1 MYPSC
6 NGLNITGSA
15 VYDMVGLLG
24 MPSVSPLASWR
35 MTDDSITVENL
46 IVETVAPWDGR
57 RVPVTL
63 IGGYL
68 GAGKTTAIN
77 EFLHRTD
84 RPVAVLV
91 NDVGEIN
98 VDSALIKRRHGD
110 TLELTDGCVC
120 CSLAE
125 GLANAF
131 DSLRARDHAPDH
143 VVLELSGVADPARV
157 APWADSDGFRLD
169 GIVVLIDAEQFLDRL
184 DDDRTSAFV
193 ANQLRAADLFV
204 ITKTDIADEARIVA
218 VEERLTALQPEVP
231 IRRGRSAQDA
241 GALLDAGTRRPGGVA
256 ATPAAQLFDPHTV
269 ETRTLPT
276 PVSPDELDAL
286 LDSLPP
292 GTVRAKG
299 VALSTDGNRLLVQQV
314 GRRRR
319 VTPLP
324 QAEDQEPTDLIVIR
338 L

>member
-1 MYPSC
+1 
-6 NGLNITGSA
+6 
-15 VYDMVGLLG
+15 
-24 MPSVSPLASWR
+24 
-35 MTDDSITVENL
+35 MTDDSL
-46 IVETVAPWDGR
+46 IVETFAPWDGR

-77 EFLHRTD
+77 EFLRRTD

-91 NDVGEIN
+91 NDVGDIN
-98 VDSALIKRRHGD
+98 IDSALIKRRHGD
-110 TLELTDGCVC
+110 IIELTDGCVC

-131 DSLRARDHAPDH
+131 DSLRARTVPPDH

-169 GIVVLIDAEQFLDRL
+169 GIIVLIDTEQFLDRL
-184 DDDRTSAFV
+184 DDERTASFVSA
-193 ANQLRAADLFV
+193 QLRAADVFV
-204 ITKTDIADEARIVA
+204 LTKTDIADPAQAKA
-218 VEERLTALQPEVP
+218 VESRLELMEPEVP
-231 IRRGRSAQDA
+231 IRRTRTAHDA

-256 ATPAAQLFDPHTV
+256 DTHPAQLFDPHTV
-269 ETRTLPT
+269 ETHTLPQ
-276 PVSPDELDAL
+276 PLSEEELHAL
-286 LDSLPP
+286 LDKLPVD
-292 GTVRAKG
+292 TVRAKG
-299 VALSTDGNRLLVQQV
+299 IAVALDGTRLLVQQV

-319 VTPLP
+319 VSALP
-324 QAEDQEPTDLIVIR
+324 QAEDQEATDLVVIR